1 MATSEERMQILK
13 MVADE
18 KITAAEGAK
27 LLKALEEGSRHK
39 PAPSPEP
46 RWFKVRI
53 TDLTTGKDKVN
64 ISIPM
69 GLVNAGIKMG
79 ARFAPEVEG
88 VNYEEVVAAIKGGV
102 HGRIVDMTDEAEG
115 ERVVIYVE

>member
-13 MVADE
+13 MVADG
-18 KITAAEGAK
+18 KISAAEGAK
-27 LLKALEEGSRHK
+27 LLKALEEGSRPK
-39 PAPSPEP
+39 PPPAPEP
-46 RWFKVRI
+46 RWFKVQI
-53 TDLTTGKDKVN
+53 TDLTSGKDKVN

-88 VNYEEVVAAIKGGV
+88 VNFDEVVAAIKGGA

-115 ERVVIYVE
+115 ERVIIYVE